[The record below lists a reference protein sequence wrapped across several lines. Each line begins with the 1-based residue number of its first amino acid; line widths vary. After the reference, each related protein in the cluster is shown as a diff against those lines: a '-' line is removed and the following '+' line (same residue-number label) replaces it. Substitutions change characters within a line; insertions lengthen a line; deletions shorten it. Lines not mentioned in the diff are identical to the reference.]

1 MRLWQRATLRY
12 RSWQASDV
20 LIAVPLGLIA
30 AIVVAD
36 VLTPPGVPL
45 GPLLIVA
52 PAITASFASPFL
64 TGVIAV
70 IAVAAMLG
78 VGVGLH
84 ILTTESVGAQIV
96 SLVVVS
102 LIVTSFRYL
111 RERHTRELEQ
121 VRRVSE
127 AAQRVVLRPLPR
139 RIGPLRVASAYLAA
153 QEQAQIGGDL
163 YAAVRT
169 SAGTRVIIGD
179 VMGKGLTAVGDAA
192 LLLGAFREAAH
203 RTAAL
208 PELMAYLE
216 HSVCW
221 NLAEPTEPGQEGECF
236 ITAAIIDVPDAL
248 PHARMVSCGHP
259 PPLLLRDHEVTAL
272 RASSPAP
279 PLGLGELTAPTKLVS
294 NWGET
299 TILRSLDQVAD
310 LKKTEGGPIIVH
322 GSASL
327 NHGLSDAGLID
338 RYHLL
343 VCPLLLGAGKRLFS
357 TTDKDTQKLE
367 LVEHDVY
374 TNGLQKQVF
383 DVVR

>member
-84 ILTTESVGAQIV
+84 ILTTESIGAQIV

-279 PLGLGELTAPTKLVS
+279 PLGLGELTAPEYRVDTFPLKPGDLLLLYTDGVVEARTPGGVYYPLAARAASWTHDSPVALVH
-294 NWGET
+294 
-299 TILRSLDQVAD
+299 LRAD
-310 LKKTEGGPIIVH
+310 LLAHVGGRLADDAAMVALQRTTVPEPAP
-322 GSASL
+322 SPT
-327 NHGLSDAGLID
+327 GLP
-338 RYHLL
+338 R
-343 VCPLLLGAGKRLFS
+343 VP
-357 TTDKDTQKLE
+357 
-367 LVEHDVY
+367 
-374 TNGLQKQVF
+374 
-383 DVVR
+383 